1 MSEPGFSEISRTL
14 AGLGRD
20 HEDVGLVERDLD
32 PNPFRQFH
40 VWLEDSLTAGLVL
53 PNAMTLA
60 TASPDAVPS
69 ARMVLLK
76 ALDEHGFVFFTNYE
90 SRKGRELDTNPRAA
104 LVFHWSQLERQVR
117 VVGGAER
124 VTPEESAEYFG
135 TRAMGSKL
143 GAWASRQSEVIDNR
157 IELEQRVRQ
166 FADEYRDRPVPPP
179 PYWGGYRVIPTEI
192 EFWQG
197 RSDRLH
203 DRFSYRRSS
212 VGEEWT
218 IVRLSP

>member
-1 MSEPGFSEISRTL
+1 MTEPGFSEMSRTL
-14 AGLGRD
+14 AGLGRG
-20 HEDVGLVERDLD
+20 HADVGLVERDLD
-32 PNPFRQFH
+32 RSPFRQFH
-40 VWLEDSLTAGLVL
+40 RWMGDALAADLVL

-60 TASPDAVPS
+60 TATPDAMPS

-76 ALDEHGFVFFTNYE
+76 GLDEHGFVFFTNYE

-117 VVGGAER
+117 VVGEVER
-124 VTPEESAEYFG
+124 VTPEESAEYFE
-135 TRAMGSKL
+135 TRPMGSKL
-143 GAWASRQSEVIDNR
+143 GAWASRQSEVIDDR
-157 IELEQRVRQ
+157 LELEQRVSEL
-166 FADEYRDRPVPPP
+166 ADEYRDHPVPLPP
-179 PYWGGYRVIPTEI
+179 HWGGYRIIPTEI

-203 DRFSYRRSS
+203 DRFCYRRSS
-212 VGEEWT
+212 VGEVWT